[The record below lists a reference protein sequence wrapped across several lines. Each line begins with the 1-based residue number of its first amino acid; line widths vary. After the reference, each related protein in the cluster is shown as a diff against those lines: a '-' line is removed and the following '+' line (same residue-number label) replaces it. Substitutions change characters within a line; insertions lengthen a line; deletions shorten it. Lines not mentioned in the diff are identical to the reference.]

1 VANQLLQW
9 ADETDVDGFN
19 VTFAVRPTSFIDIV
33 DHLVPELQRRGVYP
47 EQYQPG
53 TLREKL
59 FGDGPR
65 LPAGHRG
72 AAYRTAR
79 QLSASPSSPR

>member
-1 VANQLLQW
+1 VADQLQEW
-9 ADETDVDGFN
+9 AEETDVDGFN
-19 VTFAVRPTSFIDIV
+19 VTFAVRPASFVDIV

-59 FGDGPR
+59 FGAGPR
-65 LPAGHRG
+65 LPDGHRG
-72 AAYRTAR
+72 AAYRTAGH
-79 QLSASPSSPR
+79 LSASPASPS